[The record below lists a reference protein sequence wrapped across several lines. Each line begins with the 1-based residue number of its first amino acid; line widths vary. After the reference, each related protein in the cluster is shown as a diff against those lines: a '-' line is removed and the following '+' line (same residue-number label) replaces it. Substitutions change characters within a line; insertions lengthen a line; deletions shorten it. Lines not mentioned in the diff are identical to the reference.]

1 MGVQERRARER
12 QELRQ
17 EILDAARDLFVREG
31 FENVSMRKVA
41 DLIEYSPTTIYL
53 YFQDKADLLDCVCEE
68 TLAKLDAKLEAL
80 RNTTSDPLERLKRGF
95 RVYVDFGLE
104 YPNDYRVAF
113 LTEFKPS
120 AEPCRE
126 LRCRAMG
133 QKTFDHLRSSVGECV
148 RQGVFAARDVEAV
161 SQSLW
166 AAMHGITSLLILH
179 PRFPWIDRD
188 ELIASMIDIVFQGL
202 KPGCPDA

>member
-1 MGVQERRARER
+1 MGVQERRARQR

-17 EILDAARDLFVREG
+17 EILEAARDLFVREG

-41 DLIEYSPTTIYL
+41 DRIEYSPTTIYL
-53 YFQDKADLLDCVCEE
+53 YFQDKADLLDSVCVE
-68 TLAKLDAKLEAL
+68 TLAKLDARLQAL
-80 RNTTSDPLERLKRGF
+80 RDATSDPLERLKRGF
-95 RVYVDFGLE
+95 RAYVEFGLE

-113 LTEFKPS
+113 LTEFKAS
-120 AEPCRE
+120 AEPPRE

-133 QKTFDHLRSSVGECV
+133 QKTFDHLRTGVAECI
-148 RQGVFAARDVEAV
+148 RQGIFAPRDVEAV

-166 AAMHGITSLLILH
+166 AAMHGITSLFILH

-188 ELIASMIDIVFQGL
+188 TLITAMIDIVFQGL
-202 KPGCPDA
+202 RPA